1 MDIYEKQ
8 VYDELKTWKQSIH
21 EDPSVF
27 GSMAKSI
34 QTGINNVIPE
44 RIHKIMTDAIRQM
57 TKSVIFGAYL
67 TTSKKNKIGLLP
79 AIEEKVKEK
88 IDIYSKTAAAEGGV
102 TGYGGILMGLADLP
116 LWLSIKIK
124 MLFEIANLYGHDLSD
139 YKERIYILHIFQLT
153 FSRNKQQKD
162 IFEMIKDWEI
172 EKEKLPADINE
183 FDWRSFQIEYRD
195 YLDLAKLLQL
205 IPGFGAIVGIYIN
218 HKLTRRL
225 GQFAMNAYRMRRFQN
240 S

>member
-1 MDIYEKQ
+1 MEVYEKQ
-8 VYDELKTWKQSIH
+8 VYDELKSWKQSIH
-21 EDPSVF
+21 EDPSLF
-27 GSMAKSI
+27 GTMAKSV
-34 QTGINNVIPE
+34 QSGINNVIPE

-67 TTSKKNKIGLLP
+67 TTQKKNKIDLLSG
-79 AIEEKVKEK
+79 IEEKVKEK

-102 TGYGGILMGLADLP
+102 TGDGGILMGLADLP

-124 MLFEIANLYGHDLSD
+124 MLFEIGNLYGYDLSD
-139 YKERIYILHIFQLT
+139 YKERIYLLQIFQLT
-153 FSRNKQQKD
+153 FSRHQERKKIFDRINKWDK
-162 IFEMIKDWEI
+162 
-172 EKEKLPADINE
+172 EKEKLPENIND
-183 FDWRSFQIEYRD
+183 FDWRTFQIEYRD

-225 GQFAMNAYRMRRFQN
+225 GHFAMNAYRMRLLKVK
-240 S
+240 